1 MFLGTK
7 MIFFMKK
14 IYEFLLEVIN
24 KFVKDGCSIYAAA
37 LTYVTLLAL
46 VPFFII
52 FIKILSFF
60 QIFKVFIHQI
70 EGFIFQN
77 FIANSANAIQNNIS
91 KFVEKG
97 GQLSTLSLI
106 ALVFTL
112 VLVVINVVI
121 IFDKIWHIKEKKQTL
136 SLYLKYTVSLILFP
150 IAIGSILA
158 VSNYFLLLPYFS
170 KITLIFPELA
180 VFLAFFCLYYFT
192 PNCKVNIYSA
202 GLTAFIVLLLF
213 WLTKALF
220 SVYITHFSNYQFL
233 YGIFSIIPIFLIWIY
248 TIWIIILLGV
258 VINVVISKH
267 FFQKSNCMR

>member
-202 GLTAFIVLLLF
+202 WVNCFYCFAFILANQSTLF
-213 WLTKALF
+213 CLHHSFFKLSISLWHIFHYPYILNLDLYNLDYYLIGCCYKCCDQQTFF
-220 SVYITHFSNYQFL
+220 S
-233 YGIFSIIPIFLIWIY
+233 
-248 TIWIIILLGV
+248 
-258 VINVVISKH
+258 K
-267 FFQKSNCMR
+267 K